1 MSTETVNTYQEPAP
15 ESQEHVDAMVAKAD
29 QAVQGGDDSR
39 PEWLPDKFKS
49 PEEMAKAYSALET
62 KLGQGSETEA
72 SQEEQTEALE
82 EAVTQNA
89 SEVSELLDSRG
100 LDFDVFQQEYLETG
114 GLSDDAYQ
122 ALEESGLPRSMVDTW
137 IDGQNALAGQ
147 LTSDIYNMAG
157 GEETYTGMMQWAS
170 NNLPESEIDAY
181 NATLDRMNSDE
192 IRLAVQGLNAR
203 YRSEAEPNL
212 VQGTTGAVSGGK
224 FNSNAELTEAMRD
237 PRYAKDPA
245 YRQQIADKLSRSSLF

>member
-1 MSTETVNTYQEPAP
+1 MADTINTYEEPMP
-15 ESQEHVDAMVAKAD
+15 ESQEHVKEMLDKERTEEV
-29 QAVQGGDDSR
+29 SER
-39 PEWLPDKFKS
+39 PDWLPEKFKS
-49 PEEMAKAYSALET
+49 AEDMAKAYSALES

-72 SQEEQTEALE
+72 SQEEETEALE

-89 SEVSELLDSRG
+89 SEVSELLDSKG

-114 GLSDDAYQ
+114 GLSEEAYQ

-137 IDGQNALAGQ
+137 IDGQDALAGQ
-147 LTSDIYNMAG
+147 LTSEIHNIAG
-157 GEETYTGMMQWAS
+157 GQDNYTDMMQWAS

-181 NATLDRMNSDE
+181 NATMDRMNPDE

-212 VQGTTGAVSGGK
+212 IQGGTGAVSGGK
-224 FNSNAELTEAMRD
+224 FDSNAELTEAMRD

-245 YRQQIADKLSRSSLF
+245 YRQEVANKLARSSLF

>member
-1 MSTETVNTYQEPAP
+1 MADTINTYEEPTP
-15 ESQEHVDAMVAKAD
+15 ESQEHVKEMLDKERTEEV
-29 QAVQGGDDSR
+29 SER
-39 PEWLPDKFKS
+39 PDWLPEKFKS
-49 PEEMAKAYSALET
+49 AEDMAKAYSALES

-72 SQEEQTEALE
+72 SQEEETEALE

-89 SEVSELLDSRG
+89 SEVSELLDSKG

-114 GLSDDAYQ
+114 GLSEEAYQ
-122 ALEESGLPRSMVDTW
+122 ALEESGLSRSMVDTW
-137 IDGQNALAGQ
+137 IDGQDALAGQ
-147 LTSDIYNMAG
+147 LTSEIHNIAG
-157 GEETYTGMMQWAS
+157 GQDTYTDMMEWAS

-181 NATLDRMNSDE
+181 NATMDRMNPDE

-212 VQGTTGAVSGGK
+212 IQGSTGAVSGGK
-224 FNSNAELTEAMRD
+224 FDSNAELTEAMRD

-245 YRQQIADKLSRSSLF
+245 YRQEVANKLARSSLF